1 MRADGRQ
8 INPVCPLNSIKVAL
22 SQSFF
27 VTLQPVIETE
37 NQHLDMTIITKF
49 PSALISGDCTTSSL
63 RLDGGSIIDQCIVT
77 AGESGTLCLEQHLLY
92 VVLGG
97 SVRLTC
103 GRQSWTVGKNQ
114 MILLRK
120 AHSVSYEKKGSP
132 ETGLFESQLFAINDE
147 LLKDFLS
154 TQQVSVP
161 PMTEEFSAQVSPMS
175 ERLVAY
181 CWSLAPYFN
190 DPLQVNPGLLRLK
203 VMELLYNVM
212 DCSKNIFRQMLQL
225 RQPVRVDIHQVVEE
239 NYTSP
244 ISLEELAYLSGRSLS
259 SFKRDFQS
267 IYGETPAKWIREK
280 RLSKARQ
287 MLEASQ
293 MSVADVAYS
302 LGFENPTHFSR
313 IFKQRYGSSP
323 ISFIKKGSTISQVH

>member
-1 MRADGRQ
+1 M
-8 INPVCPLNSIKVAL
+8 NKV
-22 SQSFF
+22 
-27 VTLQPVIETE
+27 
-37 NQHLDMTIITKF
+37 TKF

-63 RLDGGSIIDQCIVT
+63 MLDGGSIIDQCIVT
-77 AGESGTLCLEQHLLY
+77 AGERGTFFLEQHLLY

-97 SVRLTC
+97 SVKLTC
-103 GRQSWTVGKNQ
+103 GRQTWTVHKNE
-114 MILLRK
+114 MILLRR
-120 AHSVSYEKKGSP
+120 AQSVSYEKQGSP

-147 LLKDFLS
+147 LLKDFLTS
-154 TQQVSVP
+154 QQVQIP
-161 PMTEEFSAQVSPMS
+161 QMTEELGTQVSPMS
-175 ERLVAY
+175 ERLIAY

-190 DPLQVNPGLLRLK
+190 DPSQVNPGLLRLK

-225 RQPVRVDIHQVVEE
+225 RQPVKADIHRVVEE

-259 SFKRDFQS
+259 SFKRDFQG
-267 IYGETPAKWIREK
+267 IYGEPPAKWIREK
-280 RLSKARQ
+280 RLLKARE
-287 MLEASQ
+287 MLQSSR

-313 IFKQRYGSSP
+313 IFKQRYGLSP
-323 ISFIKKGSTISQVH
+323 ISFVEKGSIMSQVH

>member
-1 MRADGRQ
+1 M
-8 INPVCPLNSIKVAL
+8 NKVA
-22 SQSFF
+22 
-27 VTLQPVIETE
+27 
-37 NQHLDMTIITKF
+37 KF

-63 RLDGGSIIDQCIVT
+63 RLDGCCIIDQCIVT
-77 AGESGTLCLEQHLLY
+77 AGERGTFFLEQHLLY

-97 SVRLTC
+97 CVRLTC

-120 AHSVSYEKKGSP
+120 AHSVSYEKEGSP

-147 LLKDFLS
+147 LLKDFLT
-154 TQQVSVP
+154 TQQVNVP
-161 PMTEEFSAQVSPMS
+161 PMTEELSAQVSPMS
-175 ERLVAY
+175 DRLVAY

-190 DPLQVNPGLLRLK
+190 DPSQVNPGLLRLK

-225 RQPVRVDIHQVVEE
+225 RQPVKADIHRVVEE

-259 SFKRDFQS
+259 SFKRDFQG
-267 IYGETPAKWIREK
+267 IYGEPPAKWIREK
-280 RLSKARQ
+280 RLLKARQ
-287 MLEASQ
+287 MLQSSR

-302 LGFENPTHFSR
+302 LGFENPSHFSR
-313 IFKQRYGSSP
+313 IFKQRYGLSP
-323 ISFIKKGSTISQVH
+323 ISFVEKGSIMSQVH

>member
-1 MRADGRQ
+1 MITETGNQ
-8 INPVCPLNSIKVAL
+8 SI
-22 SQSFF
+22 
-27 VTLQPVIETE
+27 
-37 NQHLDMTIITKF
+37 DMTKITKF
-49 PSALISGDCTTSSL
+49 PSALISGDCSTSSL

-77 AGESGTLCLEQHLLY
+77 AGECGTFFLEQHLLY

-97 SVRLTC
+97 SVKLTC

-120 AHSVSYEKKGSP
+120 AHSIYYEKKGSP
-132 ETGLFESQLFAINDE
+132 ETGLFESLLFSIDDE
-147 LLKDFLS
+147 LLKDFLT
-154 TQQVSVP
+154 TQQVNVP
-161 PMTEEFSAQVSPMS
+161 PMTEEFGAQVSPMS
-175 ERLVAY
+175 ARLVAY

-190 DPLQVNPGLLRLK
+190 DPSQVNPGLLRLK
-203 VMELLYNVM
+203 VMELLFNVM

-225 RQPVRVDIHQVVEE
+225 RQPVKADVHRVVEE

-244 ISLEELAYLSGRSLS
+244 ITLEELAYLSGRSLS
-259 SFKRDFQS
+259 SFKLDFQS

-287 MLEASQ
+287 MLQSSR

-313 IFKQRYGSSP
+313 IFKERFGSSP
-323 ISFIKKGSTISQVH
+323 ISFFRKEVD